1 MSRTAK
7 EIETTGLPCEA
18 QNGETIQVVPKI
30 NVTMFGKFTLKQEG
44 MEVPHA
50 VSLTGRSRR
59 LWTLTAYLILNRNRG
74 VSAQELID
82 LLWPEAEND
91 NPLSTLQNNV
101 SRARAALAELGFTH
115 AKVIIRNE
123 KGYYRWAPDRETQL
137 DVEQFETLAKA
148 ALAEEDVEKSVALAQ
163 EAVALYTGDFL
174 TESAAEFWCI
184 NLNTYYRSL
193 YTRLCRAAVD
203 RLLKLGRI
211 TDAEKL
217 CTGVIRLDPAA
228 EEFSVF
234 LMQALI
240 KNKSPKKA
248 LEHYDY
254 IASLYR
260 EVYGVSPSAELE
272 AQKALAVQELY
283 GSETSEDDI
292 QTFLLEK
299 EQETGAF
306 CCDNNVFREIVNL
319 HVREMRRNDTPA
331 ALMIVRLA
339 NRSIDPE
346 KRAIYMKQM
355 EGTLLNELRAG
366 DPFTKVGANQF
377 WVLLPG
383 ATGENGGLVSRRVFN
398 RFQKEYPKSGA
409 VYTFKS
415 LDLRHIHMSAEEKAT
430 EKTERRKA

>member
-30 NVTMFGKFTLKQEG
+30 DVTMFGKFTLKQEG

-115 AKVIIRNE
+115 AKVIIHNE

-148 ALAEEDVEKSVALAQ
+148 ALAEEDMEKSVALAQ

-174 TESAAEFWCI
+174 TES
-184 NLNTYYRSL
+184 
-193 YTRLCRAAVD
+193 AAVD

-240 KNKSPKKA
+240 KNKNPKKA

-292 QTFLLEK
+292 HTFLLEK

-306 CCDNNVFREIVNL
+306 CCDNNVFREIVKL

-346 KRAIYMKQM
+346 KRAVYMKQM

-409 VYTFKS
+409 AYTFKS